1 MQIQTKF
8 HGPMEIRPGD
18 VVELVEPLLGFSDAR
33 RFVLLPHGPD
43 SPFLYLQSADRG
55 DLCFIVV
62 DPLLFFPKYSLPADD
77 IVGLGSPDEWAVLSL
92 CTITS
97 EQKITINLRSPIVIN
112 KNSRKGGQFVLALGY
127 PHQYPILQE
136 EAHARLN
143 PEM

>member
-8 HGPMEIRPGD
+8 HGTLEVGPND
-18 VVELVEPLLGFSDAR
+18 LVNLVQPILGFAHVR
-33 RFVLLPHGPD
+33 RFVLLPHSQE
-43 SPFLYLQSADRG
+43 SPFLYLQSIERG

-62 DPLLFFPKYSLPADD
+62 DPLIFFPGYTLPTED
-77 IVGLGSPDEWAVLSL
+77 IWDLGTPDEWAVLSL

-136 EAHARLN
+136 DAHASLN
-143 PEM
+143 PEI